1 MTRDEVDYPPVVKMT
16 DIIDAATD
24 LQFAYDR
31 FNKVREEVFDDLLNA
46 QNRESKDEREV
57 LTSGDLYNYMEYLE
71 EQGCIEIDDDREE
84 WEK

>member
-1 MTRDEVDYPPVVKMT
+1 MTRDEVDYPSVVKMT

-31 FNKVREEVFDDLLNA
+31 FNKVREDVFDDLLNA
-46 QNRESKDEREV
+46 QNREEKDEREV
-57 LTSGDLYNYMEYLE
+57 LTSGDLYNYMKYLE

>member
-31 FNKVREEVFDDLLNA
+31 FNKVREDVFDDLLNA

>member
-1 MTRDEVDYPPVVKMT
+1 MTRDEVDYPSVVKMT

-31 FNKVREEVFDDLLNA
+31 FNKVREDVFDDLLNA